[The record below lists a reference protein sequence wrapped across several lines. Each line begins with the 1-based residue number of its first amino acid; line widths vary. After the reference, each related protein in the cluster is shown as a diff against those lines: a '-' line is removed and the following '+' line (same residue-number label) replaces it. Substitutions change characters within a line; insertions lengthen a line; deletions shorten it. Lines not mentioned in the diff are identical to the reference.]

1 VRLFFD
7 ILDSPFNAIIFA
19 PQIIKHDG
27 LIQFADDTMN
37 RLTGVNMK
45 SSQLRGRYIRILA
58 FFAGVIARFI
68 LWEILFRY
76 LGLRSWIRRTRKER
90 FRREAIRFRALAIR
104 MGGVMIKV
112 GQFLSSRLDVLPPE
126 VTEELA
132 NLQDEVPAEDFEDIR
147 ELAETELGSPLTEIF
162 GSFDSEPLAA
172 ASLGQVHRARLK
184 SKGEADFQN
193 VVVKIQRPNIAS
205 IVEVDLS
212 ALKRVGRWLM
222 RYRPIREHADVP
234 ALLREFSKV
243 LYEEID
249 YEKEA
254 DNAEIFY
261 ENFADDKD
269 VHVPRV
275 VRDLSTL
282 RVLTLEDVYAIKIT
296 DYDEITAAGID
307 RGEVAERL
315 LDTYLQQIFEDG
327 FVHADPHPGNLFV
340 TPLPAED
347 GEPVK
352 WQLTFVDFGMV
363 ARVPESV
370 RDSLRE
376 LVIAVGTRDAARV
389 IKAYQMLDMLLPGA
403 DLKLIEQAE
412 AQVFDRFWGKSMKEL
427 RSISSEEIRDFAH
440 QYRDLV
446 LSMPFQVPQNLLY
459 LARTVAIL
467 SGMCTGL
474 NPEFNLW
481 LQLSPYAQK
490 LVEEETTSGIDY
502 WLDELGEMLQVLL
515 ALPGQTSRVLA
526 QAEGSGLLVRSPQVS
541 REVRSLTRSVD
552 RLTGG
557 IIFAALLVSGIMLI
571 NAGNTAYGSGLL
583 GASGLVFLW
592 VLFGNRGKK

>member
-1 VRLFFD
+1 
-7 ILDSPFNAIIFA
+7 
-19 PQIIKHDG
+19 
-27 LIQFADDTMN
+27 
-37 RLTGVNMK
+37 MK
-45 SSQLRGRYIRILA
+45 SSRLRGRYTRILS
-58 FFAGVIARFI
+58 FFAGVIARFL
-68 LWEILFRY
+68 LWELILRRV
-76 LGLRSWIRRTRKER
+76 GLRGWARRTRKER
-90 FRREAIRFRALAIR
+90 FRREAVRFRALAVR

-126 VTEELA
+126 VTDELA

-147 ELAETELGSPLTEIF
+147 ALAEDELRVPLTEAF
-162 GSFDSEPLAA
+162 ASFEREPLAA
-172 ASLGQVHRARLK
+172 ASLGQVHRARLRK
-184 SKGEADFQN
+184 ENEADFHN
-193 VVVKIQRPNIAS
+193 VVVKVQRPGIAS
-205 IVEVDLS
+205 IVETDLS
-212 ALKRVGRWLM
+212 ALRRVGSWLK

-234 ALLREFSKV
+234 ALLKEFSAT

-249 YEKEA
+249 YFKEA

-261 ENFADDKD
+261 RNFEDDPD

-275 VRDLSTL
+275 VRALSTG

-307 RGEVAERL
+307 RAEVAERL
-315 LDTYLQQIFEDG
+315 LKTYLQQIFEDG

-340 TPLPAED
+340 TPLPSKE

-363 ARVPESV
+363 ARVPDTIKS
-370 RDSLRE
+370 SLRE
-376 LVIAVGTRDAARV
+376 MVIAVGTRDTSRL

-412 AQVFDRFWGKSMKEL
+412 AQVFDRFWGMSMKEL
-427 RSISSEEIRDFAH
+427 RNIDPQEFREFAH
-440 QYRDLV
+440 QYRDLM
-446 LSMPFQVPQNLLY
+446 LSMPFQVPQNLIY

-474 NPEFNLW
+474 NPDFNIW
-481 LQLSPYAQK
+481 GQLAPFARK
-490 LVEEETTSGIDY
+490 LVQQEASSGLDY
-502 WLDELGEMLQVLL
+502 WLDELGEILQTLL

-526 QAEGSGLLVRSPQVS
+526 QAEGSGLMVQAPEVS
-541 REVRSLTRSVD
+541 REMRSLVRSVD

-557 IIFAALLVSGIMLI
+557 LVFGALLIGGVMLV
-571 NAGNTAYGSGLL
+571 NAGNDSFGAGLL
-583 GASGLVFLW
+583 GASGLTLLW
-592 VLFGNRGKK
+592 ILGSTISR